1 MSLLIRDYTD
11 ADRSYVISTWLS
23 NYGPHAKLLLTPREW
38 STFRTDHDA
47 KIKTALLN
55 RMRVLIAYDDEH
67 PIVIIGWIAF
77 GPGPVLHY
85 VYVRNQ
91 MRRQGV
97 ARALA
102 DSILAHAAAPF
113 VTFTHQTPGVRHLR
127 HFGLAVYSPEYFPPM
142 RPTE

>member
-23 NYGPHAKLLLTPREW
+23 NYGPHAKENLTPREW

-47 KIKTALLN
+47 KIKTALLSG
-55 RMRVLIAYDDEH
+55 MRVLIAYDDEH

-77 GPGPVLHY
+77 GPEPVLHY

-97 ARALA
+97 ARALLT
-102 DSILAHAAAPF
+102 SRESLEYRPF
-113 VTFTHQTPGVRHLR
+113 MYVSHRTPCLPFL
-127 HFGLAVYSPEYFPPM
+127 FGEYDAFPSEFPPM